1 MALYNIY
8 YNKAFNKLMKHEGG
22 YVNDPKDPGG
32 ETVAGISRRFHPRW
46 KGWQLVDDMIIPGNI
61 KADVKIALR
70 GGTSRWSR
78 LFRDSIK
85 EFYYNN
91 YWKKLNC
98 DKMPYDLAAV
108 LFDTGV
114 NMGKVRA
121 AKMLQELWNRSNNI
135 PCMLKVDGKIGL
147 RTLLVVE
154 ELYADP
160 GNVMVVNTYIE
171 DRIEIYFD
179 LCEAKPVKYKFLR
192 GWLRRCADYIVVE
205 GV

>member
-32 ETVAGISRRFHPRW
+32 ETVAGISRRFHPLW
-46 KGWQLVDDMIIPGNI
+46 KGWKKVDELTDKKII
-61 KADVKIALR
+61 KVLLKKCY
-70 GGTSRWSR
+70 
-78 LFRDSIK
+78 RDGAFLNSIK
-85 EFYYNN
+85 DFYYNN
-91 YWKKLNC
+91 YWKKFNC

-147 RTLLVVE
+147 RTLLVVK

-160 GNVMVVNTYIE
+160 GNAMVVNTYIE